1 MTPFD
6 TLTTTLDRASGVLTV
21 RVSNPPTDLLNAT
34 VLADLD
40 RLTRRLSRDRSVR
53 SVVLT
58 GPRDGVFIPHYDLSE
73 IAAGAEE
80 LGLTTPYPAAR
91 AALTAV
97 AWLGRVPG
105 AKHALAH
112 TPARGLVELLRT
124 TATLD
129 RIGNLPQVVI
139 AAIDGDA
146 LGGGCEV
153 ALACD
158 VRVMGDGDYRIGLP
172 ELTAGIPPGAGG
184 SVRLTRLLG
193 AARASEMILRSITL
207 TLGRPTRSVWSAN
220 SSASGRHWLAPN
232 GRQPTSPTGTAPPSW
247 PRSARSGP
255 VRRWS
260 NRRVSWRPPHPRSR
274 GAAAHVLRRGGPGT
288 WPDTMAR
295 SELAAIAPSR
305 SGGTA

>member
-1 MTPFD
+1 VTAFD
-6 TLTTTLDRASGVLTV
+6 TLTTTLDRATGVLTV
-21 RVSNPPTDLLNAT
+21 RISNPPTDLLNAK

-58 GPRDGVFIPHYDLSE
+58 GPRDGVFVPHYDLSE

-97 AWLGRVPG
+97 AWLGRVPL
-105 AKHALAH
+105 ANHALAH

-139 AAIDGDA
+139 AAIEGDA

-184 SVRLTRLLG
+184 SVRLTRMLG

-207 TLGRPTRSVWSAN
+207 TPRQAHEVGLVGELVGVGEALARAQRMAADLADRNRTAILAAKRTIRTGSALVE
-220 SSASGRHWLAPN
+220 SAGFVASAS
-232 GRQPTSPTGTAPPSW
+232 SPEAV
-247 PRSARSGP
+247 ARLRTFAAGADP
-255 VRRWS
+255 
-260 NRRVSWRPPHPRSR
+260 SR
-274 GAAAHVLRRGGPGT
+274 GRTPWR
-288 WPDTMAR
+288 DR
-295 SELAAIAPSR
+295 SWLP
-305 SGGTA
+305 